1 MKEQLQMVKDF
12 HIKCQVGVEL
22 EPKLIESETALNR
35 YKMMQEEVEE
45 YFEGAEK
52 GDVPNVAK

>member
-1 MKEQLQMVKDF
+1 MVKDF